1 VTGACCPRRTSLAWA
16 WRTAFPRANGHVRAA
31 QGDVAELV
39 AQGIRAGVSGA
50 SGATTWPGAFWS
62 VPVHA
67 LSCACTFWTRL
78 GTLVLVNADVH
89 LVKGRQGQH
98 QQGLGKLRDMVEWLG
113 WERRG
118 GEHVE

>member
-1 VTGACCPRRTSLAWA
+1 
-16 WRTAFPRANGHVRAA
+16 VR
-31 QGDVAELV
+31 GDVVKQV
-39 AQGIRAGVSGA
+39 AQRARAEVYGA
-50 SGATTWPGAFWS
+50 GGATTWPGAFWS

-67 LSCACTFWTRL
+67 LSCACTFWTHL

-98 QQGLGKLRDMVEWLG
+98 QQGLGKLRDKVDGLG

>member
-1 VTGACCPRRTSLAWA
+1 MSWRAPGRHHARPVAHGRFWA
-16 WRTAFPRANGHVRAA
+16 
-31 QGDVAELV
+31 
-39 AQGIRAGVSGA
+39 
-50 SGATTWPGAFWS
+50 
-62 VPVHA
+62 
-67 LSCACTFWTRL
+67 RL